1 MVASIASAVILI
13 PIVLGSVYFG
23 GLSFFAVVTV
33 AMLIGGYE
41 FFEMAR
47 HAGHRP
53 ITALGLALI
62 VLFLF
67 DAYAHSNSSLKI
79 VFGQDN
85 WLREI
90 VGAALVFS
98 LVLAI
103 FWREE
108 DWIASWALTLAGALY
123 VGWLGAYA
131 IRVRELPNGLI
142 WAAMALVTVWATD
155 TGAYF
160 AGTRI
165 GRHGFFT
172 AISPKKTWEGAIGG
186 WIAATLVMLVL
197 GSLFAGL
204 EPLQSLLFG
213 FGLGLAGTFGDLAE
227 SLLKRQTGVKDS
239 GNLVPGHG
247 GLLDRIDSL
256 LFSAVFA
263 YYYLVWVLRIMN

>member
-1 MVASIASAVILI
+1 MLKYRIASAVILI

-23 GLSFFAVVTV
+23 GLGFFAVVTL
-33 AMLIGGYE
+33 ALLIAGYE
-41 FFEMAR
+41 FFDLAR
-47 HAGHRP
+47 RVGHRP
-53 ITALGLALI
+53 IPALGLALI

-67 DAYAHSNSSLKI
+67 NAYARAGWEL
-79 VFGQDN
+79 
-85 WLREI
+85 EI
-90 VGAALVFS
+90 LTVALVGS

-103 FWREE
+103 FWRED
-108 DWIASWALTLAGALY
+108 DWIASWALTFAGALY
-123 VGWLGAYA
+123 VGWLGAYT

-142 WAAMALVTVWATD
+142 WAVLALVTIWATD

-160 AGTRI
+160 VGTRL

-186 WIAATLVMLVL
+186 WVAATLVMLVL

-204 EPLQSLLFG
+204 EPVKALLFG
-213 FGLGLAGTFGDLAE
+213 FGLSIAATFGDLAE

-256 LFSAVFA
+256 LFGAAFA
-263 YYYLVWVLRIMN
+263 YYYLVWVLRVMN